1 MGQTPSPEPQ
11 GPVDRFTPPA
21 SSGAPHSPVY
31 PPPPESYPPQPG
43 PTALTPA
50 DASDPAGEAPTKSL
64 PQMALME
71 VMERPAP
78 YSSMLPPEEPRKRN
92 PVWRAIKWPLRKLLL
107 GIYLVGEATRK
118 HKREAIVV
126 GVLLLALIVTGGVV
140 YQATRPAPPPVAID
154 QPTLPALPA
163 SVIHYL
169 HARQHFDAAEMWAA
183 YNATARNSLQTTEPQ
198 LQAALNQEKAAGL
211 TITRY
216 VYTSGYRSPGGTSHY
231 TIEVYASE
239 QGQSGVFTWFFDV
252 GTDGLITQRLDL
264 TPQ

>member
-1 MGQTPSPEPQ
+1 MAPAPTGSA
-11 GPVDRFTPPA
+11 GPVGD
-21 SSGAPHSPVY
+21 
-31 PPPPESYPPQPG
+31 
-43 PTALTPA
+43 
-50 DASDPAGEAPTKSL
+50 APTQAP

-71 VMERPAP
+71 VMERPEP
-78 YSSMLPPEEPRKRN
+78 YITALPPEEPRKRN

-118 HKREAIVV
+118 HKREAFIVLA
-126 GVLLLALIVTGGVV
+126 LLLALIVTGGVV
-140 YQATRPAPPPVAID
+140 YQVTRPAPPPVAID
-154 QPTLPALPA
+154 QPALPALPA

-169 HARQHFDAAEMWAA
+169 HARQHFDAGEMWNA
-183 YNATARNSLQTTEPQ
+183 YNATARSSLQTTEPQ
-198 LQAALNQEKAAGL
+198 LQTALNQEKAAGL

-216 VYTSGYRSPGGTSHY
+216 VYTGGYRSPDGTSHY